1 MAPPAVEKT
10 VFSGRPS
17 HPEVKESRF
26 WGWFAFSALV
36 HGIIVLSLFV
46 MPYVPSRRLVTYPA
60 YTVDLV
66 GGEKLGGGAATAA
79 LTPTPEPKK
88 EKALKNKQVEPAARL
103 EESPKEKKEKRK
115 VVESDAKTPEKV
127 ALKKSKAETKR
138 EQRKE
143 QGLSGAVREKL
154 YQAALER
161 VKERAT
167 TESKSET
174 GERAASV
181 PGAGEGPGASAPGQG
196 GTGGGMVRGVE
207 FLIYYNRM
215 LQLIKEQW
223 TWVGKK
229 SDLVVIVR
237 YSVQEDGEITG
248 LKIVQRSG
256 QASYDDS
263 VVRAVKKVSPLPP
276 PPESY
281 RKDYMDV
288 EISFREKDLRD

>member
-1 MAPPAVEKT
+1 
-10 VFSGRPS
+10 
-17 HPEVKESRF
+17 
-26 WGWFAFSALV
+26 
-36 HGIIVLSLFV
+36 
-46 MPYVPSRRLVTYPA
+46 
-60 YTVDLV
+60 
-66 GGEKLGGGAATAA
+66 
-79 LTPTPEPKK
+79 
-88 EKALKNKQVEPAARL
+88 VEPAARL
-103 EESPKEKKEKRK
+103 QESPKEKKEKRK

-138 EQRKE
+138 EERKE
-143 QGLSGAVREKL
+143 QELSGAVREKL

-196 GTGGGMVRGVE
+196 GSGGGVVRGME

-223 TWVGKK
+223 TWVVKK

-263 VVRAVKKVSPLPP
+263 VVRAVRKASPLPP

-288 EISFREKDLRD
+288 EISFREKDLRN